1 MHNFLVKK
9 IVKFIF
15 CYNFEVLIITN
26 KEKKL
31 THFYIMRKLLSLTL
45 LALAGSTAF
54 AGGYRVSIQ
63 GQKQLAMGHTGVAVV
78 NSAEVAF
85 FNPAGMAY
93 LDKKFNLSVGA
104 NGLFANTKFQN
115 SQYGWEADTKNFGTP
130 FSVYATYK
138 LNDWLTAGLAVYTP
152 YGSAVD
158 WDQDWEGAHLVNN
171 IDLQAIFVQPTF
183 SVRMGEHFSI
193 GGGPIFATGSV
204 NFNRNLSI
212 NPLLSDAEGNPT
224 DVTLDAKGITAWGYT
239 AGFMFNPTDKLRIG
253 MNYRSE
259 IIMEARDGDAI
270 YNDTPTF
277 NPLANTTF
285 NADLPLPAEL
295 TVGLS
300 YQVTDK
306 WLLAFDY
313 NRTMWSA
320 YEALDVTFGNGTE
333 SLNPRNYQNVSTYRV
348 GTQYK
353 ANDKFTFRAG
363 WYFDESPVQD
373 GYFAPETPRNDS
385 MGYTGGLTYQ
395 VNSKLGV
402 DFSFLYLH
410 FDEIDNSYNH
420 STDPISGQPNPDF
433 GGTYKSVVF
442 SPGIGITYGF

>member
-1 MHNFLVKK
+1 
-9 IVKFIF
+9 
-15 CYNFEVLIITN
+15 
-26 KEKKL
+26 
-31 THFYIMRKLLSLTL
+31 
-45 LALAGSTAF
+45 
-54 AGGYRVSIQ
+54 
-63 GQKQLAMGHTGVAVV
+63 
-78 NSAEVAF
+78 
-85 FNPAGMAY
+85 MAY

-104 NGLFANTKFQN
+104 NALFAKTKFQN
-115 SQYGWEADTKNFGTP
+115 SQYNWEASTENMGTP

-138 LNDWLTAGLAVYTP
+138 INDWFTAGLAVYTP
-152 YGSAVD
+152 YGSSVE

-171 IDLQAIFVQPTF
+171 IDLQAIFVQP
-183 SVRMGEHFSI
+183 SISIRVGEHFSI
-193 GGGPIFATGSV
+193 GGGPIYATGSV
-204 NFNRNLSI
+204 NFNRNLSM
-212 NPLLSDAEGNPT
+212 NPLLSDSEGNPT

-239 AGFMFNPTDKLRIG
+239 AGFMFNPTDKLRLG

-259 IIMEARDGDAI
+259 IIMEARDGDAT
-270 YNDTPTF
+270 YNDTPSF
-277 NPLANTTF
+277 NPLANTKF
-285 NADLPLPAEL
+285 DADLPLPAEL

-300 YQVTDK
+300 YEVTNK
-306 WLLAFDY
+306 WLVAFDY
-313 NRTMWSA
+313 NRTMWSV
-320 YEALDVTFGNGTE
+320 YKALDVKFANGTE
-333 SLNPRNYQNVSTYRV
+333 SLNPRNYQNSSTYRF

-363 WYFDESPVQD
+363 MYFDESPVQD

-410 FDEIDNSYNH
+410 FDEIDNSYNY